1 MCSSLKRQ
9 VAADTGSL
17 PDVRRTHI
25 WLIGLAS
32 FVVLAVLAIWQV
44 PQWLDW
50 TRYRATIE
58 VLATTMLGRTVVIQG
73 PIALTIL
80 PEPSLTAT
88 QVGIGTGSSN
98 DVSIHVKALRLRVAL
113 WPLLTGHIEA
123 RDLVLG
129 GADVRIPWPAEARVL
144 RAHPPAW
151 LGAFAARIEDG
162 SFRIGRIGISG
173 IDATLTSSE
182 TGAFSVSG
190 SAKFSGQDWHFGA
203 RLTSPGAD
211 DAVGLDATLDG
222 QGKAAGLS
230 ASVAGQLGADGSFD
244 GNISSRGTN
253 LSALVPAPPVAF
265 RADGRL
271 IVGGGLAIAKN
282 LVLDIGGSPAS
293 GAVALRVAPVP
304 RLDIALSASRINL
317 DEWLPVLADGSN
329 TVAGIDLAIGV
340 ALSANAAPLGGD
352 LLENVHAAFELSDQA
367 LTLRE
372 GSALLPGDGKLSLSG
387 ALQHA
392 DPAHRQFVGVAR
404 LDAPVL
410 RTTLQ
415 WLRKA
420 APGWLPDSVLSYL
433 PDRALQRTVLAGE
446 VTANRDAVVLR
457 NIDGAVDASKV
468 AGSVAFRRGLVPTF
482 SADLTVDHASLD
494 DWVPASPQVSQPI
507 DADIRLYILAAKVR
521 DYDLQNLR
529 LDGDATGG
537 RFTLRRFSATLNGL
551 QIEASGKLGK
561 DRQVSD
567 GKLSLTS
574 RDATPLAAILPGAW
588 RGTPAL
594 WHGPIQ
600 LSLQA
605 AGPPNALGVT
615 GTLLLD
621 DARLEARPTV
631 DLLTGAWHGEL
642 TVRHPGARRLL
653 GALGIPEMTGLS
665 DLPDWLGDGSLS
677 LVTHLHGVANQ
688 IAADDFDLT
697 AGSLRLGGNLALD
710 LAGEEPRLRGE
721 LHADRLQVPIPN
733 VASSVPLPIGLLHGW
748 RGDVALTTGRLA
760 FGDEALT
767 GVSASIRV
775 ADGALRIEHLTG
787 KVGGGTLSST
797 SLFTSAVSPPSLV
810 VQADVTGATIGSP
823 LFGTPIDLTD
833 GDVKGSL
840 DVTAS
845 GYSPAALVS
854 TLAGHLELTVTDGAM
869 TGFDL
874 SGARRAALQ
883 SDALAAQRTA
893 SDALSGG
900 TTRFDRLEVSGSIA
914 HGDLTLNAAR
924 LQSGVGEAK
933 ASGDANL
940 PGQELD
946 LHIVLRPA
954 IQDAP
959 EIGVGLSGPFD
970 RLQRTPDLANLARFV
985 AERTH

>member
-1 MCSSLKRQ
+1 M
-9 VAADTGSL
+9 
-17 PDVRRTHI
+17 RRARI
-25 WLIGLAS
+25 WLIGLAG
-32 FVVLAVLAIWQV
+32 VVALAVLAIWQV

-50 TRYRATIE
+50 TRYRDTIE
-58 VLATTMLGRTVVIQG
+58 ILATTMLGRPVAIKG
-73 PIALTIL
+73 PIALTVL

-88 QVGIGTGSSN
+88 QVSIGTGGSK

-113 WPLLTGHIEA
+113 WPLLGGRVEA

-129 GADVRIPWPAEARVL
+129 GADVHMPWPAEARVL
-144 RAHPPAW
+144 RAHTPAW
-151 LGAFAARIEDG
+151 LGPFAARIENG
-162 SFRIGRIGISG
+162 TFRIGQIGISG
-173 IDATLTSSE
+173 IDAMLTSSE

-190 SAKFSGQDWHFGA
+190 SAKFNSQDWHFGA

-211 DAVGLDATLDG
+211 GAAGLDATLDG
-222 QGKAAGLS
+222 QGKAAGLG
-230 ASVAGQLGADGSFD
+230 AGIAGRLGADGSFD

-253 LSALVPAPPVAF
+253 LSVMVPAPPVAF

-271 IVGGGLAIAKN
+271 IIGGGMAIAEN
-282 LVLDIGGSPAS
+282 LVLDIGGSPAR

-317 DEWLPVLADGSN
+317 DEWLPVLAEATN
-329 TVAGIDLAIGV
+329 TVAGINLPIGV
-340 ALSANAAPLGGD
+340 ALSANAAPLGGE
-352 LLENVHAAFELSDQA
+352 LLENVRAVFELSDQA

-372 GSALLPGDGKLSLSG
+372 GSALLPGDGRLYLSG
-387 ALQHA
+387 ALQHTDA
-392 DPAHRQFVGVAR
+392 AHRQFVGVAR

-415 WLRKA
+415 WLRRA
-420 APGWLPDSVLSYL
+420 APGWLPDSVLSSL
-433 PDRALQRTVLAGE
+433 PDRALQRTTLAGQ

-457 NIDGAVDASKV
+457 NIDGAVDTSKI
-468 AGSVAFRRGLVPTF
+468 AGSMAFRRGVVPTF

-494 DWVPASPQVSQPI
+494 DWLPASPQVSQPV
-507 DADIRLYILAAKVR
+507 DADIRLNILAAKVR

-567 GKLSLTS
+567 GKLSLAS
-574 RDATPLAAILPGAW
+574 RDATPLAAILPGPW

-594 WHGPIQ
+594 WHGSIQ

-605 AGPPNALGVT
+605 AGPLNALGLT
-615 GTLLLD
+615 GTLSLD
-621 DARLEARPTV
+621 DAKVVATPTV

-653 GALGIPEMTGLS
+653 GALGLPEMTGLS

-677 LVTHLHGVANQ
+677 LVAHLHGAANQ
-688 IAADDFDLT
+688 IAAEDFDLT
-697 AGSLRLGGNLALD
+697 AGSFRFGGNFALD

-721 LHADRLQVPIPN
+721 LHADNLQVPIPN

-748 RGDVALTTGRLA
+748 RGDVALTTGRLVL
-760 FGDEALT
+760 GDEALT

-775 ADGALRIEHLTG
+775 VDGALRIEHLTG
-787 KVGGGTLSST
+787 RIGGGTLSST
-797 SLFTSAVSPPSLV
+797 SLFNSAASPPSLV
-810 VQADVTGATIGSP
+810 MQVDVAGATIGSP

-840 DVTAS
+840 DLTAS
-845 GYSPAALVS
+845 GYSPATLVS
-854 TLAGHLELTVTDGAM
+854 TLAGHLALTVTDGAM

-874 SGARRAALQ
+874 SGARRAAQQ
-883 SDALAAQRTA
+883 SDAVAAQRTA
-893 SDALSGG
+893 GDALSGG
-900 TTRFDRLEVSGSIA
+900 TTRFDRLEVSGSLA
-914 HGDLTLNAAR
+914 HGDLTMGTAL

-933 ASGDANL
+933 ATGDADL

-959 EIGVGLSGPFD
+959 EIGVGLTGPFD
-970 RLQRTPDLANLARFV
+970 HLQRTPDLANLARFV